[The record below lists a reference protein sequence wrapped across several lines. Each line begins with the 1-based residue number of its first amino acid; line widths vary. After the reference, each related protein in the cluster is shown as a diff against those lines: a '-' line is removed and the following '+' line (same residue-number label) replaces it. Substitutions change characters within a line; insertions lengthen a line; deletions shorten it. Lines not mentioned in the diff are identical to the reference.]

1 MMKKYLISIVYVIIG
16 AALAVFSFVGK
27 LDEFWSGMGAALLA
41 VGALRLIRAYRLNKN
56 ETYRERMEV
65 EVNDERNHYIRNK
78 AWAWAGYMFVILS
91 AIAVIVFK
99 VTGHDDWSMA
109 AAMAEGLMLILFWV
123 SYHIL
128 KRKY

>member
-1 MMKKYLISIVYVIIG
+1 MKKYMISIVYIIVG
-16 AALAVFSFVGK
+16 VALIGFSFVGK
-27 LDEFWSGMGAALLA
+27 LDEFWSGMGSALL
-41 VGALRLIRAYRLNKN
+41 VIGALQLIRHYRFKKNEAYREKI
-56 ETYRERMEV
+56 EIAES
-65 EVNDERNHYIRNK
+65 DERNRFIRNK

-99 VTGHDDWSMA
+99 VTGHDEWSMA
-109 AAMAEGLMLILFWV
+109 AAMAECLVLILFWV